1 MIEVLRYF
9 GLPTNYSTQGVEID
23 AMLSWVHWL
32 MLILFVGWG
41 GFFIW
46 TLFKFRAS
54 KNPSGDYKGVK
65 SHFSRY
71 VEVAVA
77 VLEVILL
84 VGFAFPAWN
93 SRVEGIPPENKAVV
107 VRVVAEQF
115 AWNIHYPG
123 ADGVFGRTDYKL
135 INKVD
140 NPLGLDRSDPMAKD
154 DITTINQ
161 MYLPVNRPVI
171 VHLSSKD
178 VIHSF
183 NLPGFRVKQDVVPG
197 MTIPTWFEPI
207 KTTLELTRELSQT
220 YDLDS
225 STDTLATDL
234 IVSISNKI
242 ISEAIQ
248 YEIGGTTVTLP
259 PGKEISIM
267 DLVQLKSV
275 GVEQI
280 SVQPK
285 TEIACAQLC
294 GLGHYRMRGFVTIQ
308 TRDEFDAWLDS
319 QAEELIEY
327 EEDDWW

>member
-1 MIEVLRYF
+1 
-9 GLPTNYSTQGVEID
+9 
-23 AMLSWVHWL
+23 

-54 KNPSGDYKGVK
+54 KNPRGDYKGVK

-115 AWNIHYPG
+115 VWNIHYPG

-207 KTTLELTRELSQT
+207 KTTLELTRELAQT

-319 QAEELIEY
+319 QAEELIED